1 MADGL
6 GSAGANL
13 ALDALLDPT
22 TGFPWVKLHI
32 GAPGAAGT
40 ANPAV
45 ETDRVEITAAAASGG
60 ATSNTNEM
68 QWTSVAGAEDY
79 THVSFWSASTAGT
92 FGFSG
97 AMTANAVLVGDTL
110 TIAIGDLD
118 ISFPLAS

>member
-22 TGFPWVKLHI
+22 TGFPWVKLHV
-32 GAPGAAGT
+32 GPPGTAGT
-40 ANPAV
+40 STPAV

-68 QWTSVAGAEDY
+68 QWTGVAGAETY
-79 THVSFWSASTAGT
+79 THVSFWSASTGGT